1 MGAWYVCYLL
11 LAHFL
16 KFIFIPENGV
26 SLNPNTHPPFGPAFG
41 KVVRVPFSSA
51 LFLAFRSGV
60 HTPDCAAK
68 TEKLMLAKPCRELSQ
83 VPSRELMSTGTGLGQ
98 PGLES
103 WPYRVLEE
111 WGLRQVA

>member
-1 MGAWYVCYLL
+1 M
-11 LAHFL
+11 
-16 KFIFIPENGV
+16 
-26 SLNPNTHPPFGPAFG
+26 
-41 KVVRVPFSSA
+41 RVPSLSA
-51 LFLAFRSGV
+51 LLLAFRSGV

-68 TEKLMLAKPCRELSQ
+68 TEKLMVEKRCSEPSQ

-111 WGLRQVA
+111 WGLGQVA